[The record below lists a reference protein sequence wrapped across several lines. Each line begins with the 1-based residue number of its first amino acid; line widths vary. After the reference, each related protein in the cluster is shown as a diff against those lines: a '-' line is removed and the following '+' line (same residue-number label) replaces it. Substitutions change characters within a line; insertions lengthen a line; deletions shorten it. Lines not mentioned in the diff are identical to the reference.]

1 MEMNRICRLAVLAL
15 LFCASCGIVTDDSSD
30 APVFQ
35 FTPSVEWSE
44 VTGLP
49 LNASW
54 QIQYSGDLDL
64 SVEADVYNLD
74 LFDTNIAVIDQLH
87 QRGIFVMCYFSAGSY
102 EDWRTDANQFPQD
115 VLGSDM
121 IGWPGEKWLDIR
133 QISIL
138 KPIMDSR
145 LDLALQKNCDG
156 VDPDNVNGFQNDT
169 GFPLTSADQL
179 AFNIYLA
186 DAAHARGLQ
195 IGLKNDLDQI
205 TDLLP
210 YFDWA
215 LNEECFSFNECQK
228 LLPFVQAGKPVF
240 VIEYELGVEDFCP
253 QANEMN
259 FNALW
264 KNWELDAER
273 STPLADHP
281 LLHDPPHRRLEF
293 ETEGTRWG
301 DPQEE
306 TQHQKRDKFRWL
318 NRRASDQQATS
329 VIARERAATPGPR
342 ERRIREPRVPE
353 LLVHG
358 HHEGGGSL
366 VPPGRARR
374 GPAPPPCRMS
384 R

>member
-1 MEMNRICRLAVLAL
+1 MKRVIGAAVLIV
-15 LFCASCGIVTDDSSD
+15 LFCASCGLAPETETD

-35 FTPSVEWSE
+35 FTPSVERAEIPS
-44 VTGLP
+44 LP
-49 LNASW
+49 LTASW

-74 LFDTNIAVIDQLH
+74 LFDTNVEVIDQLH
-87 QRGIFVMCYFSAGSY
+87 QRGIYVMCYFSAGSY

-115 VLGSDM
+115 VLGMDM
-121 IGWPGEKWLDIR
+121 LGWPGEKWLDIR
-133 QISIL
+133 QITVL
-138 KPIMDSR
+138 KPVLDSR

-179 AFNIYLA
+179 AFNLYLA

-215 LNEECFSFNECQK
+215 LNEECFSFKECQK
-228 LLPFVQAGKPVF
+228 LQPFVQAGKPVF
-240 VIEYELGVEDFCP
+240 VIEYDLSVEDFCP

-259 FNALW
+259 FNALR

-273 STPLADHP
+273 
-281 LLHDPPHRRLEF
+281 
-293 ETEGTRWG
+293 
-301 DPQEE
+301 
-306 TQHQKRDKFRWL
+306 
-318 NRRASDQQATS
+318 
-329 VIARERAATPGPR
+329 I
-342 ERRIREPRVPE
+342 
-353 LLVHG
+353 
-358 HHEGGGSL
+358 
-366 VPPGRARR
+366 
-374 GPAPPPCRMS
+374 PCR
-384 R
+384 